1 MYKEIF
7 RWVIAII
14 SQPAKAWVLLA
25 EKRREAGGVLIP
37 IRVSFDRLRY
47 CCGFS
52 GRIVYAEGV

>member
-14 SQPAKAWVLLA
+14 SEGVGLVS

>member
-1 MYKEIF
+1 MGNRYHLTAGEG
-7 RWVIAII
+7 VA
-14 SQPAKAWVLLA
+14 LLD

-47 CCGFS
+47 RAVFS

>member
-14 SQPAKAWVLLA
+14 SQPEGVGLVS

>member
-14 SQPAKAWVLLA
+14 SQPAKAWALLA
-25 EKRREAGGVLIP
+25 KKGEKQEEFLSP

-47 CCGFS
+47 RRSFS